1 MELSAIISMI
11 LGFIP
16 PSVFVATLATIVFVY
31 LSQIIATKIEE
42 AIEAKNGK
50 QVGFFDQK
58 RIWLTVFWAIVFTAI
73 IIIGGFITW
82 QQSLLYLLVIMGLSG
97 ILYNGFLKN
106 FIKV

>member
-16 PSVFVATLATIVFVY
+16 PAVFVATLATIVFVY
-31 LSQIIATKIEE
+31 LSQFVATKIEE
-42 AIEAKNGK
+42 AIESKKGKN
-50 QVGFFDQK
+50 VAFFDHK
-58 RIWLTVFWAIVFTAI
+58 KIWLTVFWAVIFTVI
-73 IIIGGFITW
+73 LVIGGFITW
-82 QQSLLYLLVIMGLSG
+82 QQSLLYMLVIMGLSG

>member
-1 MELSAIISMI
+1 MEIGTIISMI

-16 PSVFVATLATIVFVY
+16 PAVFVATFATIVFVY

-42 AIEAKNGK
+42 AIETKKGK
-50 QVGFFDQK
+50 QVGFFDHK
-58 RIWLTVFWAIVFTAI
+58 KIWLTVFWAIAFTAI
-73 IIIGGFITW
+73 LVVGGFITW
-82 QQSLLYLLVIMGLSG
+82 QQSLLYMLVIMGLSG

>member
-16 PSVFVATLATIVFVY
+16 PAVFVATLATIVFVY

-50 QVGFFDQK
+50 QVRFFDHK
-58 RIWLTVFWAIVFTAI
+58 RIWLTVCWSIAFTAI
-73 IIIGGFITW
+73 LVVGGFITW
-82 QQSLLYLLVIMGLSG
+82 QQSLLYMLVIMGLSG
-97 ILYNGFLKN
+97 FLYNGFLKD